1 MSSTVPFPSVVRS
14 EWTKLRTVRSTWWC
28 AAVYVLTVAAAGWLA
43 AATTDR
49 AASAGDALSAA
60 LTGFGFGQLVLVV
73 LGVLAAGS
81 EFGTGMALASFAA
94 VPRRTRLLVAKTVVV
109 AAVGAVLTAV
119 LGVVCAV
126 AARTLT
132 AVPGGVDLAA
142 PSVLRPLAVQTA
154 AAVLVTVFGVA
165 LGALLRSTAGGV
177 GVGIALVLV
186 LPPVLA
192 LAGGRV
198 GGRVSQALPALRV
211 GEDSFLAVPT
221 GWPVGLLV
229 ALGWAAVAWALSAVL
244 LERRD
249 V

>member
-1 MSSTVPFPSVVRS
+1 MTAVPFLALVRG

-28 AAVYVLTVAAAGWLA
+28 AGVYVLVVAGAGWLA
-43 AATTDR
+43 AATTAR
-49 AASAGDALSAA
+49 ATSTADALSAA

-73 LGVLAAGS
+73 LGVLAAGT

-94 VPRRTRLLVAKTVVV
+94 VPRRTRLLVAKTAVV
-109 AAVGAVLTAV
+109 AAGCAVLTAV
-119 LGVVCAV
+119 LGLVCAL

-132 AVPGGVDLAA
+132 AVPGGIDLAA
-142 PSVLRPLAVQTA
+142 LSVLRPLAVQTA
-154 AAVLVTVFGVA
+154 AAVLVGVLGVA
-165 LGALLRSTAGGV
+165 LGALLRSTAGGI

-211 GEDSFLAVPT
+211 GEESFLAVPT
-221 GWPVGLLV
+221 GWQVGLLV
-229 ALGWAAVAWALSAVL
+229 ALSWAAVAWALSAVL

-249 V
+249 I

>member
-1 MSSTVPFPSVVRS
+1 VPFGAVLRG

-28 AAVYVLTVAAAGWLA
+28 AGVYAVTVAGAGWLA
-43 AATTDR
+43 AATTPR
-49 AASAGDALSAA
+49 ASGPGDAVSAA
-60 LTGFGFGQLVLVV
+60 FTGFGVAQLVLVI
-73 LGVLAAGS
+73 LGVLAVTG

-94 VPRRTRLLVAKTVVV
+94 VPRRTRLLLAKTVVV
-109 AAVGAVLTAV
+109 AAACAVPTAV
-119 LGVVCAV
+119 LALVCAL

-132 AVPGGVDLAA
+132 AVPGGIDPAA
-142 PSVLRPLAVQTA
+142 AAVLRPLAVQTA
-154 AAVLVTVFGVA
+154 AAVLVGVLGVA

-192 LAGGRV
+192 IAGGRV
-198 GGRVSQALPALRV
+198 GGRLSQALPALRA
-211 GEDSFLAVPT
+211 GEETFLAVPT
-221 GWPVGLLV
+221 GWQVGLLV
-229 ALGWAAVAWALSAVL
+229 ALAWAVLGWALSAVL